1 MTSPH
6 AGTPGEGEALPVRPS
21 WLPADR
27 ELRAF
32 LRARAL
38 YPFYRLRLVEYIARL
53 LPFRGPC
60 HVLDVGAGD
69 GSLGT
74 LFERFRPRTSVIGVE
89 VALRAKTRPGF
100 RLVRFDGR
108 ALPFADRSFDVAL
121 VSNVLH
127 HAKDPDGLMREVCR
141 VTRRR
146 AIVKDHVARGP
157 LDHLKLAALDVSVDS
172 RCGRRSGAAFPCM
185 PRWESMF
192 GSPPRT
198 RVHAFHGLPFRRGP
212 LEWVFANDLEVVFAL
227 DFDATA

>member
-32 LRARAL
+32 LGDSAL

-89 VALRAKTRPGF
+89 VKEVSDQPVIASTSSKSVCSLA
-100 RLVRFDGR
+100 RL
-108 ALPFADRSFDVAL
+108 S
-121 VSNVLH
+121 SW
-127 HAKDPDGLMREVCR
+127 
-141 VTRRR
+141 T
-146 AIVKDHVARGP
+146 
-157 LDHLKLAALDVSVDS
+157 
-172 RCGRRSGAAFPCM
+172 SG
-185 PRWESMF
+185 
-192 GSPPRT
+192 
-198 RVHAFHGLPFRRGP
+198 
-212 LEWVFANDLEVVFAL
+212 
-227 DFDATA
+227 